1 MFFKTF
7 YFIGKNV
14 FSFFKEMQGKE
25 AELKVLIMTF
35 RGYGNLIHIFIQ
47 RLHSLVNMSQ
57 SYFSLSRTDNLFDI
71 MDN

>member
-1 MFFKTF
+1 MFL
-7 YFIGKNV
+7 V
-14 FSFFKEMQGKE
+14 FFKEMQGKE

-35 RGYGNLIHIFIQ
+35 RDYENLIHIFIQ